1 MCHQSV
7 GLVQGALE
15 AAGIA
20 TVSITL
26 RPEITA
32 LMRISRAAY
41 VRFPLGNPFGE
52 EHRPD
57 HQRIVLRD
65 LLRLVEEAEGSETL
79 VELPHRWRRM
89 DTRP

>member
-15 AAGIA
+15 RAGIA
-20 TVSITL
+20 TASLTL
-26 RPEITA
+26 RPEITGN
-32 LMRISRAAY
+32 MRISRAAF

-52 EHRPD
+52 QGRPD
-57 HQRIVLRD
+57 HQRIVLGD
-65 LLRLVEEAEGSETL
+65 LLDLVETAEAPETL

-89 DTRP
+89 DKR

>member
-15 AAGIA
+15 RAGIA
-20 TVSITL
+20 TVSLTL

-32 LMRISRAAY
+32 HMNVSRAAF

-52 EHRPD
+52 NGRPD
-57 HQRIVLRD
+57 HQRIILRD
-65 LLRLVEEAEGSETL
+65 LLELVERADEPGTL
-79 VELPHRWRRM
+79 VELPYRWRRM
-89 DTRP
+89 DRRS

>member
-15 AAGIA
+15 TAGIA
-20 TVSITL
+20 AVSLTL

-32 LMRISRAAY
+32 GMNISRAAY

-52 EHRPD
+52 VGRPD
-57 HQRIVLRD
+57 HQQVILRD
-65 LLRLVEEAEGSETL
+65 LLELVAVADEAPTL
-79 VELPHRWRRM
+79 VELPYRWRRM
-89 DTRP
+89 DRRS

>member
-15 AAGIA
+15 RAGIA
-20 TVSITL
+20 TVTLTL

-32 LMRISRAAY
+32 HMNVSRAAF

-52 EHRPD
+52 AGRPD
-57 HQRIVLRD
+57 HQGRILTD
-65 LLRLVEEAEGSETL
+65 LLHLVNDATEPNTL
-79 VELPHRWRRM
+79 IELPYRWRRM
-89 DTRP
+89 DRR

>member
-15 AAGIA
+15 RSGIA
-20 TVSITL
+20 TVTLTL

-32 LMRISRAAY
+32 HMKVSRAAF

-52 EHRPD
+52 AGRPD
-57 HQRIVLRD
+57 HQRRILGD
-65 LLRLVEEAEGSETL
+65 LLQLVNDATEPNTL
-79 VELPHRWRRM
+79 IELPYRWRRM
-89 DTRP
+89 DRR

>member
-15 AAGIA
+15 RSGIA
-20 TVSITL
+20 TVSLTL

-32 LMRISRAAY
+32 HMNVSRAAF

-52 EHRPD
+52 AARPD
-57 HQRIVLRD
+57 HHRRVLLD
-65 LLRLVEEAEGSETL
+65 LLQLVNDATEPNTL
-79 VELPHRWRRM
+79 IELPYRWRRM
-89 DTRP
+89 DRR

>member
-15 AAGIA
+15 RSGIA
-20 TVSITL
+20 TVSLTL

-32 LMRISRAAY
+32 HMNVSRAAF

-52 EHRPD
+52 AGRSD
-57 HQRIVLRD
+57 HQRRILLD
-65 LLRLVEEAEGSETL
+65 LLQLVDDATEPNTL
-79 VELPHRWRRM
+79 IELPYRWRRM
-89 DTRP
+89 DRR